1 MSGHL
6 TGFYKNPRNILHF
19 FNLLS
24 FQETL
29 QKSNVSWAEPNRN
42 SIFYSFCYC
51 FSNIGVSLYFLSV
64 YLKIDK
70 IQIKL

>member
-24 FQETL
+24 FQEHYKNQTFL
-29 QKSNVSWAEPNRN
+29 GQNPTEIAF
-42 SIFYSFCYC
+42 SILFAIASVILECLSTFCQ
-51 FSNIGVSLYFLSV
+51 FT
-64 YLKIDK
+64 
-70 IQIKL
+70 